1 MAIYAH
7 TFQTDPFFSDKVLFP
22 SFISFSSSN
31 NLSVCPSYILLTNA
45 LYFAKMFSP
54 MLIGFGW
61 LFEVGIGFV
70 HFSFDSLRSAQTVP

>member
-1 MAIYAH
+1 MHIISRQIQFLLTKSCSH
-7 TFQTDPFFSDKVLFP
+7 LLSLFLP
-22 SFISFSSSN
+22 LIIS
-31 NLSVCPSYILLTNA
+31 LCPSYILLTNT

-70 HFSFDSLRSAQTVP
+70 HFSFDSLR